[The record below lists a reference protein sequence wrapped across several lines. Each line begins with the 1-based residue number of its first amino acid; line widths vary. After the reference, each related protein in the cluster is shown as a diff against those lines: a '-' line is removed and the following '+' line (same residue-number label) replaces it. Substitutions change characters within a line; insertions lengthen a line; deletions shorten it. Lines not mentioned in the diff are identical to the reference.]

1 MNAVHWNA
9 AYWVVAV
16 PLALFY
22 LYAGGLKAVRSREQL
37 LPMMAW
43 VDSTPMPTVRTL
55 GAVEVLGAAGLVLPP
70 LTGIAPS
77 VALAAAVGF
86 TLLQIAATGV
96 HLRRGDRRI
105 GLNAAL
111 LLAAVATVPLATARL

>member
-1 MNAVHWNA
+1 MTA
-9 AYWVVAV
+9 AYWVVAA

-22 LYAGGLKAVRSREQL
+22 LYAGGLKAVRSRAQL

-43 VDSTPMPTVRTL
+43 VDSTPMPTVRAL
-55 GAVEVLGAAGLVLPP
+55 GTVELLGAAGLVLPP
-70 LTGIAPS
+70 LTGIAPAA
-77 VALAAAVGF
+77 ALAAAVGF
-86 TLLQIAATGV
+86 VLLQIGATGV

-111 LLAAVATVPLATARL
+111 LLAAVVAVPLATTWL